1 MYTDPEGPIERFEWG
16 HFQVDGQTH
25 SENGEGV
32 GKDIFMV
39 GRDVRAWKERK
50 GHRLKPGMVACA
62 LAEEIDIL
70 VIGIGVNGAIDVTK
84 KTRRAI
90 KAAGVSRLIIE
101 KTPEACAA
109 YNRLVREG
117 ARAALLAHGTC

>member
-1 MYTDPEGPIERFEWG
+1 MLFTDPEGPIESFEWG
-16 HFQVDGQTH
+16 RFQVNGQRH
-25 SENGEGV
+25 SELGEGV

-39 GRDVRAWKERK
+39 GREVRPWNERK
-50 GHRLKPGMVACA
+50 GHHLKPGMIACA

-70 VIGIGVNGAIDVTK
+70 VIGNGVNGAIDVSK
-84 KTRRAI
+84 KTRNVI
-90 KAAGVSRLIIE
+90 KAAGVQLIVE

>member
-1 MYTDPEGPIERFEWG
+1 MFTDPEGPIEEFEWG
-16 HFQVDGQTH
+16 YFRVDGQPH

-50 GHRLKPGMVACA
+50 GHHLKTSMVACA

-70 VIGIGVNGAIDVTK
+70 VIGNGVHGAIDVTK
-84 KTRRAI
+84 KTRKAI
-90 KAAGVSRLIIE
+90 NEAGISRLIIE
-101 KTPEACAA
+101 KTPEACAI